1 MVRRGERFHRLVER
15 TEHGMD
21 ADQVAVQ
28 AQGDEDLERW
38 YAAYRHHRP
47 ANLPAPPEIE
57 QLLSVTMAVEAAGAV
72 QPVRLAAKYDLIAA
86 EKDGPVIIIDWKTGK
101 RPPPRFALQE
111 KLQTLVY
118 PFVLVE
124 AAAPLAWGP
133 VRPEQVEMRYWLTA
147 APAAPISF
155 RYDGAQHDR
164 ARRLLHQQI
173 ATILSGENEADFP
186 KVEDTPANRKRFC
199 NFCVYRS
206 RCNRGVN
213 AGDVGEL
220 TDPTDYFSGDVAGSL
235 EFTMDEVEELAF

>member
-1 MVRRGERFHRLVER
+1 MRSLHCTKAPTASKTLPQLNHSHLNIRILD
-15 TEHGMD
+15 D
-21 ADQVAVQ
+21 AQ
-28 AQGDEDLERW
+28 AQATDLSNSTFSQFLLPPVLDLRQ
-38 YAAYRHHRP
+38 AASHNHYEQF
-47 ANLPAPPEIE
+47 APHD
-57 QLLSVTMAVEAAGAV
+57 T
-72 QPVRLAAKYDLIAA
+72 
-86 EKDGPVIIIDWKTGK
+86 
-101 RPPPRFALQE
+101 
-111 KLQTLVY
+111 TL
-118 PFVLVE
+118 
-124 AAAPLAWGP
+124 AAPLAWGP

-206 RCNRGVN
+206 RCNRGAT
-213 AGDVGEL
+213 AGDVDEIL
-220 TDPTDYFSGDVAGSL
+220 DPTDYFSGDVAGSL